1 LAADRIQ
8 VVALALANLV
18 LAAYM
23 TGLIWFVGVV
33 HYPLFARVGRA
44 DWAAYERA
52 HRVRTT
58 YVVAPPML
66 AQVPIGIALIAGP
79 PVDADVVLAVTNLA
93 CVAVALGST
102 GLVFGPAHARLERRW
117 THGDHRLLV
126 RGNWLRVAAWTAQT
140 AVALAL
146 VGQAA

>member
-1 LAADRIQ
+1 MT
-8 VVALALANLV
+8 LALSNLV
-18 LAAYM
+18 LATFM
-23 TGLIWFVGVV
+23 TGVIWFVGVV

-44 DWAAYERA
+44 DWSAYERA

-66 AQVPIGIALIAGP
+66 AQLPIGVALVAFAPEG
-79 PVDADVVLAVTNLA
+79 VDVALAVANFV
-93 CVAVALGST
+93 CVMIAFGST

-117 THGDHRLLV
+117 THRDHRILV
-126 RGNWLRVAAWTAQT
+126 RGNWLRVAAWTVQT
-140 AVALAL
+140 AIAVVL

>member
-1 LAADRIQ
+1 M
-8 VVALALANLV
+8 ALALANLV

-44 DWAAYERA
+44 EWAEYERA

-58 YVVAPPML
+58 VVVAPAML
-66 AQVPIGIALIAGP
+66 GQVPVALLLLAAP
-79 PVDADVVLAVTNLA
+79 PDGVASALAVANLA

-117 THGDHRLLV
+117 SDRDHRLLA
-126 RGNWLRVAAWTAQT
+126 RGNWLRVLAWTAQT
-140 AVALAL
+140 SFAV
-146 VGQAA
+146 GIAA